1 MKCISWAR
9 WSLKQHNDKLLM
21 NFIWLYIKKNISL
34 VSLYIWT
41 SLHRWWVSW
50 SSSEDYED
58 QSSISF
64 FLCHCQSKKSVVSA
78 FRRPFF
84 VSQVSPGLPGTL
96 FHCSKDRTCDRSLC
110 TFTFILDGGGAK
122 GKMGG
127 AYWPSRGRS
136 HRGHVAPGRETVI
149 GENIGTNVCVW
160 FTKAPTYQ
168 IRFLK
173 TLKVFWPWIFF
184 IRKENYIHDFR
195 NLCLPFWC

>member
-1 MKCISWAR
+1 MYLCIYELHCIVGEYPGVPLKTMKISPPYLSSCVIVSPRSRSCQPSVAR
-9 WSLKQHNDKLLM
+9 SSL
-21 NFIWLYIKKNISL
+21 F
-34 VSLYIWT
+34 
-41 SLHRWWVSW
+41 
-50 SSSEDYED
+50 
-58 QSSISF
+58 
-64 FLCHCQSKKSVVSA
+64 KSVLA
-78 FRRPFF
+78 YL
-84 VSQVSPGLPGTL
+84 GLSSTVPRIELVTEVYAL
-96 FHCSKDRTCDRSLC
+96 SLLYW
-110 TFTFILDGGGAK
+110 TGAGQK
-122 GKMGG
+122 GKWEEPIGRRG
-127 AYWPSRGRS
+127 GRS